1 MTVSPL
7 GGINSY
13 DEFKKVFANHKK
25 LIEEFV
31 VENDAL
37 AVSTVENWV
46 EMKAKKTNKQPK
58 PSRGANQ
65 LNTWKVE
72 WRETC

>member
-1 MTVSPL
+1 M
-7 GGINSY
+7 
-13 DEFKKVFANHKK
+13 
-25 LIEEFV
+25 
-31 VENDAL
+31 ENDAL